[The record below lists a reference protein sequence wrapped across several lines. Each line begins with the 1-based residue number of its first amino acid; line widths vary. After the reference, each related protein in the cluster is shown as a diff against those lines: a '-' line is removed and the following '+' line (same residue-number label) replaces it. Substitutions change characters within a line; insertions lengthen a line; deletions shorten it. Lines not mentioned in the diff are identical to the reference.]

1 MRGGSN
7 NIMNVQ
13 GNCLQR
19 RYVKHGERPTKP
31 MKRIQAAPSTD
42 TKVTLVSQE
51 QLNFL
56 KAQNN
61 PLDNKKHVSNQNVLR
76 AGEWGPALS
85 PPVWNTTSETFTS
98 QNKQVQPD
106 VQEVDQNTD
115 QLAKLKNKQNT
126 IKPGVKDV
134 KIVKENTEEQFFAG
148 GDSVFKTGCFK
159 EINKELGTNISLFS
173 TYEPTYNK
181 NSKVK
186 RSRELNVEAV
196 LEKELSKSEY
206 KKVILGLPSI
216 PITDLP
222 GCNVE
227 DPFLRQEASKSSYDM
242 LKLAEKS
249 LKYFPA
255 TEEVFLVKRA
265 PRHDNKSALSEFANE
280 EIDRMVQESEY
291 KDKIKILNH
300 TLDFPEGKAR
310 DSVYGTPET
319 HKNYDGYHLRADKL
333 KPGKDRAATKSLIKA
348 FRSAGLHKL
357 KTQKEDVDKQAPRSR
372 PPGACIQAG
381 PQPKPPRAQTQ
392 KLCEVK
398 IVERL
403 DNKSSKNVNKNR
415 KTTREIPSGQD
426 WPKKTVSENLLPKE
440 LPLCEVP
447 IKNRF
452 KTLVSHDIVSKKIT
466 PSKKILKNQSTKKI
480 KNAENPKKSYCTKEL
495 QEFSELPVKMI
506 CNKEQIQNEAQNTVL
521 KTKISTKKILN
532 EKIQKNIKNKKNTK
546 KLYCTK
552 KTIPYFDSEEIRQH
566 HDILINDEIN
576 TNSDLDN
583 EVTNL
588 RCSQCFKSHFPHKRL
603 CKPHP
608 KFCKASFSIK
618 GRKNRVCDNSE
629 TLKILKNRKKIKD
642 YQVNIQEKINTLEE
656 FLLKKT

>member
-19 RYVKHGERPTKP
+19 RYVKHSGERPTKP
-31 MKRIQAAPSTD
+31 IKRMQPAQSTD

-98 QNKQVQPD
+98 QNKQVKPD
-106 VQEVDQNTD
+106 VQKVDQNTD

-134 KIVKENTEEQFFAG
+134 KIVKENTEEEIFAG

-159 EINKELGTNISLFS
+159 AINKELGTNISLFS

-186 RSRELNVEAV
+186 WSRELNVEAV
-196 LEKELSKSEY
+196 LEKELGKTEY

-319 HKNYDGYHLRADKL
+319 HNNYDGYHLRADKL

-357 KTQKEDVDKQAPRSR
+357 KTQKEEVDKQSDIGSSQDKNRIVNNYVQSVKTSRTVEFGPKVKSTQPLAPRPQAPRSR
-372 PPGACIQAG
+372 PPAACIQAG

-403 DNKSSKNVNKNR
+403 DNKSSKTGNKNR
-415 KTTREIPSGQD
+415 KATREIPSGQD

-466 PSKKILKNQSTKKI
+466 PTKKILKNQSTKK
-480 KNAENPKKSYCTKEL
+480 
-495 QEFSELPVKMI
+495 
-506 CNKEQIQNEAQNTVL
+506 
-521 KTKISTKKILN
+521 
-532 EKIQKNIKNKKNTK
+532 
-546 KLYCTK
+546 
-552 KTIPYFDSEEIRQH
+552 
-566 HDILINDEIN
+566 
-576 TNSDLDN
+576 
-583 EVTNL
+583 
-588 RCSQCFKSHFPHKRL
+588 
-603 CKPHP
+603 
-608 KFCKASFSIK
+608 
-618 GRKNRVCDNSE
+618 
-629 TLKILKNRKKIKD
+629 
-642 YQVNIQEKINTLEE
+642 
-656 FLLKKT
+656 